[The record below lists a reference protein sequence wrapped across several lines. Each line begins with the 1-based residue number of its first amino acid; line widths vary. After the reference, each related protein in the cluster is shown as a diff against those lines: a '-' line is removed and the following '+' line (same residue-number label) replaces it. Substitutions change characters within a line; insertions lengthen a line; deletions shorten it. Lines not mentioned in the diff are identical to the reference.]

1 MKWAMVSLV
10 AGSTVVGDLLN
21 AHAMRRHAASGRP
34 LLALARNPFFLGGI
48 LCMAVGF
55 FSLLSLLAVADLS
68 FAVPATAASYV
79 VETALA
85 RVLLNEDVRRE
96 RWLGAGLVAAGVGLL
111 AL

>member
-1 MKWAMVSLV
+1 MKWLLV
-10 AGSTVVGDLLN
+10 FLIAASTVVGDLLN
-21 AHAMRRHAASGRP
+21 AHAMRRHAAAGLP
-34 LLALARNPFFLGGI
+34 VLALARNRHFLGGI

-55 FSLLSLLAVADLS
+55 FSLLSLLAIADLS

-85 RVLLNEDVRRE
+85 GMLLREDVGRE